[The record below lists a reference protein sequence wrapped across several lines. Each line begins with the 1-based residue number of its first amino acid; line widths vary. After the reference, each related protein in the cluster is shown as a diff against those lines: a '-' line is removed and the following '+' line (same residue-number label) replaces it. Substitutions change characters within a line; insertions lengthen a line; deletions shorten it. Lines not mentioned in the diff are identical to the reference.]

1 MYMPNSIFKKGC
13 WTILATQNNSHH
25 IDQLINQKLDMK
37 TLLEQCHLILNE
49 VEFVTIVHDEL
60 NKKGISFNDNQFRRI
75 LFLLAMKDCLND
87 AHLFNHQIYIEH
99 LHPKSHRKMIYDPN
113 RYLLKGKDKHKALV
127 IKRMP
132 DSRYETMKDFMLSSY
147 QISQLPDRN
156 PGTSMDIYHY
166 YPVLEKTTLMF
177 QSFLNNNLNEAVE
190 IAKLPDVQQYLVKII
205 EASYVNDGYSKFKT
219 KSLRGNYQIKQPH
232 IHTKTELK
240 TLIDENINVI
250 NNNTQTIK
258 TKLYEYL
265 HLKPH

>member
-1 MYMPNSIFKKGC
+1 MYMPNTIFTKGRF
-13 WTILATQNNSHH
+13 LLLSAQNNHH
-25 IDQLINQKLDMK
+25 NFNQLINQKLDIK
-37 TLLEQCHLILNE
+37 SFLEQCHLILND

-60 NKKGISFNDNQFRRI
+60 NKKGISFNENQFKRI
-75 LFLLAMKDCLND
+75 LFLLTMKDCLND
-87 AHLFNHQIYIEH
+87 THLFYHQIYIEH
-99 LHPKSHRKMIYDPN
+99 LQPTTHRKALYDIN
-113 RYLLKGKDKHKALV
+113 RYLIKGKDKHKALV

-132 DSRYETMKDFMLSSY
+132 DSRYEIMKNFMLESY
-147 QISQLPDRN
+147 QITQLPDRN

-177 QSFLNNNLNEAVE
+177 QSFLNNNLNEAIE
-190 IAKLPDVQQYLVKII
+190 IAKLPDIHPYLVKII

-232 IHTKTELK
+232 IHTKNKLK
-240 TLIDENINVI
+240 TLINENIKVI
-250 NNNTQTIK
+250 NDNTQTIK

>member
-1 MYMPNSIFKKGC
+1 MYMPNSILTKGRF
-13 WTILATQNNSHH
+13 LLLSAQNNHH
-25 IDQLINQKLDMK
+25 TFNQLNNQKLDIK
-37 TLLEQCHLILNE
+37 SFLEQCHLILNE

-60 NKKGISFNDNQFRRI
+60 NKKGISFNENQFKRI
-75 LFLLAMKDCLND
+75 LFVLAMKDCLND

-99 LHPKSHRKMIYDPN
+99 LQPKSHRKMIYDPN

-132 DSRYETMKDFMLSSY
+132 DSRYEIMKKFMLESY

-177 QSFLNNNLNEAVE
+177 QSFLNNNLNEAIE
-190 IAKLPDVQQYLVKII
+190 IAKLPDIQQYLVKII
-205 EASYVNDGYSKFKT
+205 EASYVNDGYSKFQT
-219 KSLRGNYQIKQPH
+219 KSLRGNYQSKQPH
-232 IHTKTELK
+232 IHTKNELK
-240 TLIDENINVI
+240 NLIDENINVI
-250 NNNTQTIK
+250 NDNTQNIK